1 MNPDNHECKLRN
13 KIIEDGDCYETVMAV
28 NELHSKT
35 VVEKLLKEYPNA
47 KETCLSCKFNLYNAD
62 EDSEF
67 EPCICC
73 GSVEIPKGNKDQF
86 FICPKCGW
94 ENDYI
99 QREDS
104 DFWGGANPLSL
115 NEHRALYKSI
125 IKENNNYI
133 WKENPEYFR
142 KLENKIFEELHG
154 NSKNE
159 YIKVYQSESDSYIEK
174 KIIGKYKYIGGE
186 STIDLVKDKVYFRV
200 EPDNEFRIVDDSG
213 EDYLY
218 NPDSFE
224 EVE

>member
-13 KIIEDGDCYETVMAV
+13 RIIEDGDCYETVMAV
-28 NELHSKT
+28 NGLNAISFT
-35 VVEKLLKEYPNA
+35 EKLLKEYPNA
-47 KETCLSCKFNLYNAD
+47 KEICLNCKYNLD
-62 EDSEF
+62 ENNEF

-73 GSVEIPKGNKDQF
+73 GSIEIPKGNEGQF
-86 FICPKCGW
+86 FVCTKCGW
-94 ENDYI
+94 ENDNI

-125 IKENNNYI
+125 IKHNKDYV

-142 KLENKIFEELHG
+142 KLESKTFEELHG
-154 NSKNE
+154 NNKDK
-159 YIKVYQSESDSYIEK
+159 YIKVYQSESDSYVEK
-174 KIIGKYKYIGGE
+174 KVIGKYKYIGGE
-186 STIDLVKDKVYFRV
+186 STIDLVKDRIYYRI
-200 EPDNEFRIVDDSG
+200 EPSNEFRIVDDSG

-224 EVE
+224 K